1 MVYRSE
7 DILIIY
13 GLTPGIMDTAPIHK
27 TLTEFCKKK
36 KRMVSSDRFNLIVFL
51 KDGPNYLENFTL
63 NPEHILIALKSLEE
77 DLVKGNISAGI
88 FLSIKLIIEVFKS
101 ISERSFHLIII
112 LDSGSA
118 EIPNDK
124 VPVLK
129 NVIDKV
135 KEMPLV
141 IDIVSINVN
150 NPSEDFKLKKI
161 AGRTGGDLYKIKK
174 VKELS
179 SILNKLAEKKE
190 IAAISAFKKS
200 VSHITEANFPF
211 YENFAE
217 KPLEVE
223 EMSTCSICFHKDM
236 NLIQCTK
243 CNTFAHKNCWAL
255 WSKTAHIGIPNV
267 FRCHNCFNLLKL
279 DKDLVEMVHS
289 GILIYEEP
297 QLVDVQKCLD
307 DIKVVDV
314 ERYLQSLE
322 VREGPKVVHIE
333 YPMINLNVDDDDDIT
348 IIMDDE

>member
-88 FLSIKLIIEVFKS
+88 FLAIKLIIEVFKS

-112 LDSGSA
+112 LDSRSA

-141 IDIVSINVN
+141 IDIVSINVD

-174 VKELS
+174 VKELT
-179 SILNKLAEKKE
+179 SILNKLA
-190 IAAISAFKKS
+190 
-200 VSHITEANFPF
+200 
-211 YENFAE
+211 
-217 KPLEVE
+217 
-223 EMSTCSICFHKDM
+223 TCSICFHKDM

-255 WSKTAHIGIPNV
+255 WSKTAHIGVPNI

-297 QLVDVQKCLD
+297 QLVDVQKYLD

-322 VREGPKVVHIE
+322 AREGPKVVHIE
-333 YPMINLNVDDDDDIT
+333 YPMINLNVEDDDIT

>member
-7 DILIIY
+7 DTLIIY

-36 KRMVSSDRFNLIVFL
+36 KLMFSSNRFNIIVFL

-88 FLSIKLIIEVFKS
+88 FLAIKLIIEVFKS
-101 ISERSFHLIII
+101 IPERSFHLIII
-112 LDSGSA
+112 LDSESN

-124 VPVLK
+124 VPALN

-141 IDIVSINVN
+141 IDIVSINAD
-150 NPSEDFKLKKI
+150 NPSEDLKLKKI

-174 VKELS
+174 VKELF

-190 IAAISAFKKS
+190 FAAISAFEKS
-200 VSHITEANFPF
+200 VSHITEENFPF

-217 KPLEVE
+217 NPLEVE
-223 EMSTCSICFHKDM
+223 EMRTCSICYQKHM

-243 CNTFAHKNCWAL
+243 CNTYAHKNCWAL
-255 WSKTAHIGIPNV
+255 WSKMAHIGIPNV

-279 DKDLVEMVHS
+279 DKELVEMVHS
-289 GILIYEEP
+289 GILIYEER
-297 QLVDVQKCLD
+297 QLVDVQKYLD
-307 DIKVVDV
+307 DIKVIDV
-314 ERYLQSLE
+314 ERYLKSLE
-322 VREGPKVVHIE
+322 DREGPKVVHIE
-333 YPMINLNVDDDDDIT
+333 YPMINLNIEDDDIT
-348 IIMDDE
+348 IIIDDD